1 METRPGTDR
10 GAGYDPSV
18 ASTPSEK
25 SSLVEDFIDIFYA
38 PSTVFA
44 RREKSGFWVH
54 LLVVSVIAA
63 LFAFA
68 NRSVFDQIFDAEF
81 SRATAKAMAD
91 NPQITPEMM
100 ETQRKISSSIG
111 GFFQYIGAPFLIFV
125 VALLVWAAGRLIAR
139 AKITYQQAVLIM
151 TLAFVPRLIQYLL
164 TTVQML
170 FMDTAAV
177 TSMHTLSF
185 SPARFMDPDTPNRVL
200 LGLMGRLDVFTI
212 WVTILIG
219 IGIAVMGKVPRTKG
233 LIAAGVIW
241 LLASLPLL
249 R

>member
-1 METRPGTDR
+1 M
-10 GAGYDPSV
+10 
-18 ASTPSEK
+18 
-25 SSLVEDFIDIFYA
+25 
-38 PSTVFA
+38 
-44 RREKSGFWVH
+44 
-54 LLVVSVIAA
+54 
-63 LFAFA
+63 
-68 NRSVFDQIFDAEF
+68 
-81 SRATAKAMAD
+81 
-91 NPQITPEMM
+91 
-100 ETQRKISSSIG
+100 
-111 GFFQYIGAPFLIFV
+111 
-125 VALLVWAAGRLIAR
+125 IAR

-200 LGLMGRLDVFTI
+200 LGLMGRLDLFTI

-219 IGIAVMGKVPRTKG
+219 IGIAVMGKVPRAKG

>member
-1 METRPGTDR
+1 METRPGTDS

-18 ASTPSEK
+18 ASAPEK

-38 PSTVFA
+38 PTTVFA
-44 RREKSGFWVH
+44 RREKSGFWAH

-81 SRATAKAMAD
+81 QRGAAKAMAG
-91 NPQITPEMM
+91 NPQITADMM
-100 ETQRKISSSIG
+100 ATQRNISSKIA
-111 GFFQYIGAPFLIFV
+111 GFFQYIGAPMLIFV
-125 VALLVWAAGRLIAR
+125 VAVLVWFVVRFTKAR
-139 AKITYQQAVLIM
+139 ITYQQAVLIM

-200 LGLMGRLDVFTI
+200 LGLMGRLDLFTI
-212 WVTILIG
+212 WATILIG
-219 IGIAVMGKVPRTKG
+219 IGIAVMGKVPKARG
-233 LIAAGVIW
+233 LMFAGIIW
-241 LLASLPLL
+241 LVASLPLL

>member
-18 ASTPSEK
+18 ATTPSEK

-44 RREKSGFWVH
+44 RREKSGFWAH
-54 LLVVSVIAA
+54 LLIVSVIAA

-68 NRSVFDQIFDAEF
+68 NRSVFEQIFDAEF
-81 SRATAKAMAD
+81 QRGAAKAMAA
-91 NPQITPEMM
+91 NPQITADMM
-100 ETQRKISSSIG
+100 ATQRNISAKVA
-111 GFFQYIGAPFLIFV
+111 GFLQYIGAPFLIFI
-125 VALLVWAAGRLIAR
+125 VAVLVWLVVRFTKAR
-139 AKITYQQAVLIM
+139 ISYQQAVLIM

-185 SPARFMDPDTPNRVL
+185 SPARFMDPDTPNRFL
-200 LGLMGRLDVFTI
+200 LGLMGRLDLFTI
-212 WVTILIG
+212 WATILIG
-219 IGIAVMGKVPRTKG
+219 IGIAVMGKVPKARG
-233 LIAAGVIW
+233 LMFAGIVW
-241 LLASLPLL
+241 LVATLPLL